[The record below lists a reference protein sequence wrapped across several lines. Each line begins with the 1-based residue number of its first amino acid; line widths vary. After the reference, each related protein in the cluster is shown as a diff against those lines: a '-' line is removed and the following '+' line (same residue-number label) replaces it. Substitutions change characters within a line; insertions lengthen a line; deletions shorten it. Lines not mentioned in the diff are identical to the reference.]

1 VNNYRTIDK
10 NPLMGTSYYRLKQA
24 NYDGQFTYS
33 SMKTVNLES
42 SDEVSITIYPNPA
55 DNIMTIEAS
64 NSDQIGL
71 DEISVYDLYGR
82 NNSSLL
88 EKMESTDG
96 KSVLDISKLSSGIYV
111 IKVKNTVTRVVVK

>member
-1 VNNYRTIDK
+1 
-10 NPLMGTSYYRLKQA
+10 MGTSYYRLKQA